1 MIEIKKNIN
10 ILYLLCS
17 VTFSIIFILLTI
29 IGSIIIVL
37 NFIKQYFKKLYFVT
51 ECFNDLVCS
60 CRDLP
65 TRYIPLPT
73 EPSPIILKDISL
85 PQKPETIIIRAATPE
100 MPLITLRD
108 ISPPQ
113 QPITIKEPPTPYKP
127 IRIQDTQQPIR
138 IINIPAEPIPIPTE
152 PVWVCH
158 SV

>member
-51 ECFNDLVCS
+51 ECFNDLVCT

-65 TRYIPLPT
+65 PRYISTPT
-73 EPSPIILKDISL
+73 EPSPIILKDTSQ
-85 PQKPETIIIRAATPE
+85 PQKLEPIMIRVAPE
-100 MPLITLRD
+100 MPVITLRD
-108 ISPPQ
+108 ISPTK
-113 QPITIKEPPTPYKP
+113 QPITIREEPIPYKP
-127 IRIQDTQQPIR
+127 ITIQDTQQPIR

-152 PVWVCH
+152 PVWVCET
-158 SV
+158 V